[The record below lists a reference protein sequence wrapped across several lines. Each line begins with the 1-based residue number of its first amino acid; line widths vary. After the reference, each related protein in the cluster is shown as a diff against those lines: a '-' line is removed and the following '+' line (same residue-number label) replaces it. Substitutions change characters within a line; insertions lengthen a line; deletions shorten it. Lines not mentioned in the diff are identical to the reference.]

1 MDKAEFKEYFNLYFD
16 ELRTFI
22 YYKCGDTEL
31 AGDIAQEVF
40 LKLWE
45 NRDNIQN
52 DTLKGYLF
60 TIASNIYVS
69 KCRHDQVKFKFE
81 KKQKGGSEFNQVTPL
96 DEFYF
101 NELNNL
107 FESSLAEMSE
117 SSRTAF
123 LMSRLDGLAYKEIAE
138 RLNIGTKA
146 VEKRIGTALSLLK
159 KNLSIYRDGKNE

>member
-16 ELRTFI
+16 DLRTFI

-40 LKLWE
+40 MKLWE
-45 NRDNIQN
+45 NRNNIQTT
-52 DTLKGYLF
+52 TLKGYLY
-60 TIASNIYVS
+60 TIASNIYIS

-81 KKQKGGSEFNQVTPL
+81 KKQEKGSEINPVTPL
-96 DEFYF
+96 DDFYF
-101 NELNNL
+101 NELNQL
-107 FESSLAEMSE
+107 LESSLAEMTE

-146 VEKRIGTALSLLK
+146 VEKRIGVALSLLK
-159 KNLSIYRDGKNE
+159 KNLSSYRDGKNE

>member
-16 ELRTFI
+16 DLRTFI
-22 YYKCGDTEL
+22 YYKCSDTEL

-40 LKLWE
+40 MKLWE
-45 NRDNIQN
+45 NRNNIQTT
-52 DTLKGYLF
+52 TLKGYLY
-60 TIASNIYVS
+60 TIASNIYIS
-69 KCRHDQVKFKFE
+69 KCRHDQVRFKFE
-81 KKQKGGSEFNQVTPL
+81 KKKEKGSEINTVSPL

-107 FESSLAEMSE
+107 FESTLAEMTE

-123 LMSRLDGLAYKEIAE
+123 LMSRLNGLAYKEIAE

-146 VEKRIGTALSLLK
+146 VEKRIGVALSLLK
-159 KNLSIYRDGKNE
+159 KNLSSYRDGKNE

>member
-16 ELRTFI
+16 DLRTFI

-31 AGDIAQEVF
+31 SGDIAQEVF
-40 LKLWE
+40 MKLWE
-45 NRDNIQN
+45 NRANIQLA
-52 DTLKGYLF
+52 TIKGYLY

-81 KKQKGGSEFNQVTPL
+81 KNQKTGSEQNLVTPL

-101 NELNNL
+101 NELNTL
-107 FESSLAEMSE
+107 LESSLVEMSE

-146 VEKRIGTALSLLK
+146 VEKRIGVALSLLK
-159 KNLSIYRDGKNE
+159 KNLSSYRDGKNE